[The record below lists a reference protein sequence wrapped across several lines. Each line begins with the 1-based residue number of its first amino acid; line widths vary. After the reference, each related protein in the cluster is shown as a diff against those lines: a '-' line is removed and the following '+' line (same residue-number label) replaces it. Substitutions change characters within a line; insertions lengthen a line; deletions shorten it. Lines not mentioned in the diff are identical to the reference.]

1 MALRSLGF
9 GLSVH
14 FYIILPA
21 TLVTR
26 KVALHFRRV
35 ACTRA
40 AARALRLALGIDVC
54 SLEELADEEG
64 RA

>member
-21 TLVTR
+21 TLVGYCWWNNR
-26 KVALHFRRV
+26 SGPYNSPDNQPCDLVSQR
-35 ACTRA
+35 
-40 AARALRLALGIDVC
+40 
-54 SLEELADEEG
+54 
-64 RA
+64 

>member
-21 TLVTR
+21 TLNTAKLR
-26 KVALHFRRV
+26 PTYLLSIRSIRISFPRRAV
-35 ACTRA
+35 VFEACPKA
-40 AARALRLALGIDVC
+40 
-54 SLEELADEEG
+54 
-64 RA
+64 